1 MRGFVRIYDASNL
14 SPVTKKQAE
23 PIGTRERILAHA
35 VQIASAEGLEALTIG
50 RLASELGMSKSGLFG
65 HFGSKEGLQL
75 ATIDAGAGIYGRAV
89 LDPAFRKSAGAER
102 LRALAHGFVDY
113 LEGSVFDGGCF
124 WASVAAEFDNREGP
138 VRDKIEENVSLWVS
152 ILAEQATAAG
162 FEDPRQLAFE
172 LHAIGQGANMQYQ
185 LFRDPSVF
193 NRARNTI
200 DRLLGA

>member
-1 MRGFVRIYDASNL
+1 MSTVAKTIA
-14 SPVTKKQAE
+14 KKRAE
-23 PIGTRERILAHA
+23 PTGTRERILAHA

-75 ATIDAGAGIYGRAV
+75 ATIESGASIYGRAV
-89 LDPAFRKSAGAER
+89 IDPAFKKPAGAER
-102 LRALAHGFVDY
+102 LRALAYGFVDY

-124 WASVAAEFDNREGP
+124 WSSVAAEFDNREGP
-138 VRDKIEENVSLWVS
+138 VRDLIEQNVGRWVG
-152 ILAEQATAAG
+152 ILVDQAKLAG
-162 FEDPRQLAFE
+162 FDDPRQLAFE

-185 LFRDPSVF
+185 LFRDASIF
-193 NRARNTI
+193 DRARRTI